1 MIELTL
7 PALFAT
13 GLAASPHCALMCGAL
28 QVSMLRARGTL
39 PLARALVLLQTGRIA
54 GYVLLGA
61 AAGGMGQWLLRDLPA
76 AAWGH
81 WIQLGAALLLVGL
94 GVHQYRSEARPR
106 HSACHPPR
114 VPRWLARI
122 PAQPRMLLQGLAWAA
137 MPCGLL
143 YTILGLAALS
153 GSVLPGALLLGAFGL
168 GASPLLTGSGA
179 LIAHVGGTQGL
190 RRSAAVVL
198 IAMGV
203 AALVAGTAYPES
215 WVAWCRL
222 S

>member
-28 QVSMLRARGTL
+28 QVSMLHTRGTL
-39 PLARALVLLQTGRIA
+39 PMARALVLLQTGRIA
-54 GYVLLGA
+54 GYALLGA
-61 AAGGMGQWLLRDLPA
+61 AAGGVGQWLLRDLPA
-76 AAWGH
+76 AAWGR
-81 WIQLGAALLLVGL
+81 WIQVAAALLLVGL
-94 GVHQYRSEARPR
+94 GVYQYRSDAHPR
-106 HSACHPPR
+106 HPACRPPR
-114 VPRWLARI
+114 AMRWLARI

-143 YTILGLAALS
+143 YAMLGLAALS
-153 GSVLPGALLLGAFGL
+153 GSTLFGALLLAAFGL

-179 LIAHVGGTQGL
+179 LIAHVGGMQGL
-190 RRSAAVVL
+190 RRSGAAVLV
-198 IAMGV
+198 AMGV
-203 AALVAGTAYPES
+203 AALVAGTVYPAS
-215 WVAWCRL
+215 WAAWCRL